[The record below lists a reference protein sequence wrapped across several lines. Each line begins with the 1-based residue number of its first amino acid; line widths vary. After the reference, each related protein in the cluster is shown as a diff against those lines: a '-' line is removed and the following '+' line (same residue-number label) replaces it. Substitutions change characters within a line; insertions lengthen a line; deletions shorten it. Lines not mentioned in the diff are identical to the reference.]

1 MFTLLN
7 LLFALSL
14 ALTSQAPPPPAPT
27 APTAATTGPI
37 YKCPCPMGGKS
48 W

>member
-14 ALTSQAPPPPAPT
+14 ALTSPAPT
-27 APTAATTGPI
+27 PAPSGPTAAATGPI
-37 YKCPCPMGGKS
+37 YKCPCPIDNKQ